1 MAERLECVNDDMGE
15 ADRQSFEER
24 LLFRVESADGDFAG
38 RVIRGRSAYVGL
50 SVCSSVHDV

>member
-1 MAERLECVNDDMGE
+1 MGE

-24 LLFRVESADGDFAG
+24 LLFRVESADGDFAA

>member
-1 MAERLECVNDDMGE
+1 MPERLECVNDDMGE
-15 ADRQSFEER
+15 ADRQSFQER

-50 SVCSSVHDV
+50 PVCSSVHDV